1 MEGLTFHDEPSGYI
15 MAPNG
20 AYWQHHG
27 TYDMD
32 SLTQAQGEVSHAAGS
47 TAVDCAAQW
56 TATQALWLRQ
66 YNDGNGGDYFQDEYD
81 EGPTEGP
88 TCFTFDD
95 GAEVR
100 AYLTEVQAAQ

>member
-32 SLTQAQGEVSHAAGS
+32 SLTQAQAQGEVSHAAGFDGRGLCRS
-47 TAVDCAAQW
+47 VDSHTGALAAS
-56 TATQALWLRQ
+56 
-66 YNDGNGGDYFQDEYD
+66 
-81 EGPTEGP
+81 
-88 TCFTFDD
+88 
-95 GAEVR
+95 
-100 AYLTEVQAAQ
+100 VQRRRRGRLLPG